1 MNRETFKRDIRIIG
15 GQREGPSLRESSLRS
30 SYVNPLSDTND
41 LPDNSQPSSYM
52 QRSTSPVASPCNYPL
67 MYLGRILHSLHP
79 STPFRCASCMSHGC
93 QTCSTLAPLLDLLV
107 A

>member
-1 MNRETFKRDIRIIG
+1 MNREPFKRDSRIIG

-41 LPDNSQPSSYM
+41 LPENSQPSSYM
-52 QRSTSPVASPCNYPL
+52 QRSTSPVVSPCNYPL
-67 MYLGRILHSLHP
+67 MYLGRSLHSLHP

-93 QTCSTLAPLLDLLV
+93 QMLAPLLDLLV
-107 A
+107 T